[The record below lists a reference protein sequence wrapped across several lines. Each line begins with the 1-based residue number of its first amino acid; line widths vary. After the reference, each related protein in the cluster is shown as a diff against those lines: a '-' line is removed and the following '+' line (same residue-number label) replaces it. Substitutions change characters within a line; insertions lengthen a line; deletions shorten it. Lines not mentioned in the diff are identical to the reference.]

1 MDLVPYFAYGTTRQG
16 FANHRRYADLLGERV
31 ARVRTA
37 SAHAVVVPH
46 RAACSNPG
54 CPYLH
59 RMAALVAG
67 FEPLRV
73 EGDLFLITASAL
85 AVVDRLE
92 TGSPGLVGPYVRERL
107 DVVALDGAETYAAQ
121 GYLARERGRWRA
133 LVRAG
138 RRGGAG
144 RVSARPCGGRT
155 PQGLL
160 RAAPRPC
167 AAARRH
173 RSARRGHRSGGRTAD
188 VVDGQKCSWG
198 WRRAGRAFVCLA
210 SARSP
215 APLVRSSSVR
225 RRSPGRRGHG
235 AAGRGR
241 ADLGPIALL

>member
-1 MDLVPYFAYGTTRQG
+1 MDLVPYFAYGTTQQG

-133 LVRAG
+133 LAE
-138 RRGGAG
+138 
-144 RVSARPCGGRT
+144 
-155 PQGLL
+155 QGDAEAL
-160 RAAPRPC
+160 AAYPRDL
-167 AAARRH
+167 AAAERRKDCCV
-173 RSARRGHRSGGRTAD
+173 RRPGHAPPHD
-188 VVDGQKCSWG
+188 VVD
-198 WRRAGRAFVCLA
+198 
-210 SARSP
+210 
-215 APLVRSSSVR
+215 PLDGVAAQ
-225 RRSPGRRGHG
+225 
-235 AAGRGR
+235 AAGPRT
-241 ADLGPIALL
+241 